1 MKRLMKKLYFLCG
14 LLLILT
20 MFLSTALAEST
31 APAHIDLTGICNAII
46 ALLGALVTYRLV
58 PWIRARTSKE
68 QQEVLEA
75 GIRTAVYAAEQLYKT
90 GVVQD
95 RLDYALKWLDGH
107 GYSVDR
113 AQVEAAVRE
122 MQVNRWQWQELVAE
136 TTAETMTE
144 TTEVKNDG
152 ND

>member
-1 MKRLMKKLYFLCG
+1 MKRFMKKLYFLCG

-20 MFLSTALAEST
+20 MFLSAALAESA

-58 PWIRARTSKE
+58 PWIRARTTKA

-75 GIRTAVYAAEQLYKT
+75 GIRTAVYAAEQMYKT

-95 RLDYALKWLDGH
+95 RLDYALNWLGER

-122 MQVNRWQWQELVAE
+122 MQINQWQWQELVTE
-136 TTAETMTE
+136 TTTE
-144 TTEVKNDG
+144 TTEVKDDG